1 MSDHRNRVFF
11 DTLKHWATMRRALA
25 VSLVVGTVLIA
36 INQLDH
42 VLSGDMPPGWKILL
56 TYFTPYAVSS
66 YSTAAAA
73 AGSA

>member
-11 DTLKHWATMRRALA
+11 DTLSHQATVRRALA
-25 VSLVVGTVLIA
+25 VSLIVGTVLIA

-42 VLSGDMPPGWKILL
+42 ILTGDMPPAWKILL

-73 AGSA
+73 AGRA